1 MIRDFKY
8 RGTGLGYIQIKG
20 CILWNWHV
28 TLVISYEGSGTNS
41 RKLPFQVQEKDLVEI
56 FCEVQMDGFDK
67 AVGEVFTKLAFEA
80 VEKII
85 NVSFLKD

>member
-1 MIRDFKY
+1 M
-8 RGTGLGYIQIKG
+8 
-20 CILWNWHV
+20 
-28 TLVISYEGSGTNS
+28 
-41 RKLPFQVQEKDLVEI
+41 QEKDLVEI
-56 FCEVQMDGFDK
+56 FCEVPMDGFDK